1 VSTRVVLQRV
11 DDPSAAAKKSRR
23 RQKKEEAVDD
33 GRARYGL
40 VGPAL
45 RTTGSR
51 VYLGRLLP
59 QGGVKE
65 YLDQRKRG
73 VRCFVLWTDM
83 YRQHVWARV
92 VTAGPD
98 EGGPIRYDV
107 YGPDGEHVGRVTRA
121 RAFAGGHV
129 RTRWTVQQ
137 AGGETAVGYKGR
149 CFWWG
154 VWWLI
159 FPLQC
164 VLLVVAI
171 VGGDGE
177 VFRTPRR
184 IGYRRGGA
192 RVLDYGSGFDS
203 RHLAVQ
209 TDDWDPRL
217 LAALTALHSSH
228 DGILGDCWDKDGSEP
243 AAPIVG
249 ATGFGAGG
257 RP

>member
-1 VSTRVVLQRV
+1 VSTNIVLLKV
-11 DDPSAAAKKSRR
+11 DGPSEAATKSWR
-23 RQKKEEAVDD
+23 RQKKDRAVDD
-33 GRARYGL
+33 GRARHQL

-45 RTTGSR
+45 QTAGSR

-65 YLDQRKRG
+65 YRDQRKRG
-73 VRCFVLWTDM
+73 VRCFVLWTDL
-83 YRQHVWARV
+83 YRQNVWARV

-98 EGGPIRYDV
+98 EDGPTRYDV
-107 YGPDGEHVGRVTRA
+107 YGPDGDHVGRITRA
-121 RAFAGGHV
+121 RAFTGGHV

-164 VLLVVAI
+164 VMGVLAVI
-171 VGGDGE
+171 GGGDL
-177 VFRTPRR
+177 FRTPRR
-184 IGYRRGGA
+184 IGYRLGGT
-192 RVLDYGSGFDS
+192 RVLDYGKGFESGC
-203 RHLAVQ
+203 LAVK

-217 LAALTALHSSH
+217 LTALTALHSSH
-228 DGILGDCWDKDGSEP
+228 DGIMGDNWDKDESEP

-249 ATGFGAGG
+249 VTGFGDGQ